1 MGRSYWGVACGDASA
16 DLRIYEPSLRLN
28 KTRPKAV
35 KISHDGEHPFNKAN
49 DKHERK
55 QIKQNVGGRSNQRG
69 GFDHGGGARNDHRN
83 KIHRPADWH
92 DDNGIGYDNERRN
105 NRGRAGLRLHQFP
118 HLHDDGAGE
127 ILLHQ
132 EHHRCGPDG
141 QNGRMVGHSSGYAR
155 DRLLREGRR
164 PYDRSQGR
172 PDEAGQRGDREKRN
186 YHHDN
191 NKALT
196 VPNLEDLRPLVYPA
210 GVFFCCSRV
219 ADAGR
224 VSDAGYRI

>member
-1 MGRSYWGVACGDASA
+1 MKLEVHSVEAMG
-16 DLRIYEPSLRLN
+16 
-28 KTRPKAV
+28 
-35 KISHDGEHPFNKAN
+35 KI
-49 DKHERK
+49 
-55 QIKQNVGGRSNQRG
+55 
-69 GFDHGGGARNDHRN
+69 
-83 KIHRPADWH
+83 
-92 DDNGIGYDNERRN
+92 
-105 NRGRAGLRLHQFP
+105 
-118 HLHDDGAGE
+118 
-127 ILLHQ
+127 
-132 EHHRCGPDG
+132 
-141 QNGRMVGHSSGYAR
+141 GRMVGHSSGYVR
-155 DRLLREGRR
+155 DSLLREGRR
-164 PYDRSQGR
+164 PYDLSQGR